1 MGSRANHVIV
11 GDDGFELFYSHGGA
25 VTMPADLARGPAWI
39 EEVRRLRPVED
50 WLDDVWCEG
59 AAVIDPA
66 TRTLLH
72 FTWHH
77 DGTADRAR
85 SLAEIRRA
93 WSGWDVRWAYGG
105 IEDVVDY
112 VGVDRRTVRTERE
125 EVESLHGPHEDFPQ
139 DASCVVTVRGAD
151 GVLRGY
157 AVHHAFGEPLWAG
170 PRLLH
175 LVERLTPL
183 PGRGVL
189 SADDTGP
196 DLGVH
201 VDVARRE
208 VGCWTTAVVKGGTI
222 ADVAEWWPGWRF
234 EFWEDR
240 HEEQARRCAGE
251 FEAFPFRPFWPNRPR
266 RRGSAGILGP

>member
-1 MGSRANHVIV
+1 MGSRADYVIV

-25 VTMPADLARGPAWI
+25 VTMPADLARGTAWI
-39 EEVRRLRPVED
+39 EQVRRLRPVGD

-105 IEDVVDY
+105 IEDVVAY

-139 DASCVVTVRGAD
+139 DASCVVTVRGMD

-157 AVHHAFGEPLWAG
+157 AVHHAFCELLWA
-170 PRLLH
+170 
-175 LVERLTPL
+175 
-183 PGRGVL
+183 
-189 SADDTGP
+189 
-196 DLGVH
+196 
-201 VDVARRE
+201 
-208 VGCWTTAVVKGGTI
+208 GGTI

-240 HEEQARRCAGE
+240 HEEQALRCAGE
-251 FEAFPFRPFWPNRPR
+251 FEAFPFRPFCANRPR
-266 RRGSAGILGP
+266 RAGPAGILGP